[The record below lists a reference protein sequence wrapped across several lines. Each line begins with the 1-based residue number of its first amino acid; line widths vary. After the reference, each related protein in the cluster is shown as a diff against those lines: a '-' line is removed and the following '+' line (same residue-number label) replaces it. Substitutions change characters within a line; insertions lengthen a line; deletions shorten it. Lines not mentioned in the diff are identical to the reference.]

1 MERYRSF
8 HRAME
13 KRFGR
18 KIYKL
23 ALDAGMTCPNR
34 DGTLG
39 VGGCIF
45 CDGGSGAFAEE
56 RRGSLE
62 EQLSRAKARVA
73 AKAGERAGYMAY
85 FQSYTNTYAPA
96 AHLLELYL
104 PIVRREDIQALSIAT
119 RPDCLPPEVLSVLAD
134 LAQEKPLFVELGL
147 QTVHEDTARYIRR
160 GYELSVFEQAVQDLR
175 SLGAEVV
182 VHTIFGLPGE
192 TPARMRE
199 TVEYVAHSGVQGIK
213 LQLLHVLRG
222 TELATAYARG
232 EFSVM
237 EMADYIALVEDAI
250 RLLPP
255 EMVIHRLTG
264 DGEKAKLLA
273 PLWSADKKRVLNAMQ
288 RAFVRDDVRQ
298 GQWYRED

>member
-1 MERYRSF
+1 MEQ
-8 HRAME
+8 
-13 KRFGR
+13 RFGR

-45 CDGGSGAFAEE
+45 CDGGSGAFAEG
-56 RRGSLE
+56 RQGSIE
-62 EQLSRAKARVA
+62 EQLARAKARIA
-73 AKAGERAGYMAY
+73 AKAGGQAGYMAY

-96 AHLLELYL
+96 ARLLELYL
-104 PIVRREDIQALSIAT
+104 PIVRREDILAISIAT
-119 RPDCLPPEVLSVLAD
+119 RPDCLPPEVLGVLTD

-160 GYELSVFEQAVQDLR
+160 GYELPAFEQAVRDLR

-192 TPARMRE
+192 TPERMRE
-199 TVEYVAHSGVQGIK
+199 TVAYVAHSGVQGVK

-222 TELATAYARG
+222 TELAQAYARG
-232 EFSVM
+232 EFSVLSM
-237 EMADYIALVEDAI
+237 EEYIALVEDAI

-288 RAFVRDDVRQ
+288 RAFARDDVRQ
-298 GQWYRED
+298 GQWYREI